1 MIMTV
6 MMVMIAVMM
15 TGMVLMLGE
24 EVKATCLNIL
34 FIHTTL

>member
-1 MIMTV
+1 MIVRT
-6 MMVMIAVMM
+6 VMIAVMT

-24 EVKATCLNIL
+24 EVKAACLNIL